1 MGGSV
6 ALRAPLWALLGL
18 CASTGAFQ
26 VSSAPQS
33 QTQRRDAPLTVSHL
47 APDVL
52 FVAGAAVTA
61 AGGALFYQQTAPAA
75 RAWVPPAEA
84 AVLAATVLAAVAA
97 PELTVEPK
105 AAAPEPK
112 AAPPPPAP
120 PPPAFKAAAPARVV
134 TAPTK
139 ACFSGCGFSA
149 MKWPAPPLKAAV
161 PAPRKAAARFER
173 AAWSGSTAEPDKG
186 AGPMRRRGDGPRPG
200 PGTWGFVAARETGGR
215 KTGPQYTGARSI
227 GPDRPGPDR
236 PGSKTGLETGNYSRT
251 LLPRRRHAAFC
262 RSIFASATR
271 KALPPTAA
279 DLAADKRLQV
289 AKVLLKL
296 KRAPPPPMER
306 VAWSGGAFD
315 SPSRKVLPRKGR
327 VRAALAGLKKG
338 LFKRGGRKVAAP
350 ATAAAPAAAAEL
362 VTAATGARMGSIA
375 GWRAACDAIGVV
387 SYSDFGLR
395 A

>member
-149 MKWPAPPLKAAV
+149 MKCVPDSRATALQRRIESAFARGGALRQVETWRDGRRSGPA
-161 PAPRKAAARFER
+161 
-173 AAWSGSTAEPDKG
+173 
-186 AGPMRRRGDGPRPG
+186 RR
-200 PGTWGFVAARETGGR
+200 
-215 KTGPQYTGARSI
+215 
-227 GPDRPGPDR
+227 
-236 PGSKTGLETGNYSRT
+236 
-251 LLPRRRHAAFC
+251 
-262 RSIFASATR
+262 
-271 KALPPTAA
+271 
-279 DLAADKRLQV
+279 
-289 AKVLLKL
+289 
-296 KRAPPPPMER
+296 PPPCSLTATCGGVARMPQPR
-306 VAWSGGAFD
+306 V
-315 SPSRKVLPRKGR
+315 
-327 VRAALAGLKKG
+327 
-338 LFKRGGRKVAAP
+338 
-350 ATAAAPAAAAEL
+350 ATAARL
-362 VTAATGARMGSIA
+362 
-375 GWRAACDAIGVV
+375 
-387 SYSDFGLR
+387 
-395 A
+395 

>member
-173 AAWSGSTAEPDKG
+173 AAWSGS
-186 AGPMRRRGDGPRPG
+186 
-200 PGTWGFVAARETGGR
+200 
-215 KTGPQYTGARSI
+215 
-227 GPDRPGPDR
+227 
-236 PGSKTGLETGNYSRT
+236 
-251 LLPRRRHAAFC
+251 
-262 RSIFASATR
+262 IFASATR

-306 VAWSGGAFD
+306 VAWSGVAAQGPRARRTCGAQERALQARRQKGGGARD
-315 SPSRKVLPRKGR
+315 RSSARGRSRIGDRSDRRAHGVHRRLARGLRRDWRRLLLGLWPPSLARRPLSLGAADGARGTPRPQARCFLCAKSAPPGAPAGLCGLEVFPPKR
-327 VRAALAGLKKG
+327 PRRRAAVEALLH
-338 LFKRGGRKVAAP
+338 V
-350 ATAAAPAAAAEL
+350 
-362 VTAATGARMGSIA
+362 S
-375 GWRAACDAIGVV
+375 GW
-387 SYSDFGLR
+387 
-395 A
+395 

>member
-173 AAWSGSTAEPDKG
+173 AAWSGS
-186 AGPMRRRGDGPRPG
+186 
-200 PGTWGFVAARETGGR
+200 
-215 KTGPQYTGARSI
+215 
-227 GPDRPGPDR
+227 
-236 PGSKTGLETGNYSRT
+236 
-251 LLPRRRHAAFC
+251 
-262 RSIFASATR
+262 IFASATR